1 MMIWHP
7 HLTVA
12 AVIEKEQRFL
22 MVEER
27 ATGRLVI
34 NQPAGHLEDKESL
47 IDAVI
52 RETFEETTW
61 RFRPSQLI
69 GVYHWQQPQ
78 NRQTYIRFCFCG
90 ELLEQDKNASLDPDI
105 EQALWLSY
113 EEVIKRQ
120 TQHRSPLVLSCI
132 NDYLAGHRYPLE
144 LIHARI

>member
-1 MMIWHP
+1 MIWHP

>member
-1 MMIWHP
+1 MTWYP

-27 ATGRLVI
+27 AAGQLVI
-34 NQPAGHLEDKESL
+34 NQPAGHLEDRESI

-52 RETFEETTW
+52 RETYEETTW
-61 RFRPSQLI
+61 RFKPTHLI

-78 NRQTYIRFCFCG
+78 NQRTYIRFCFCG

-113 EEVIKRQ
+113 AEVLQRQ

-132 NDYLAGHRYPLE
+132 NDYRAGHRHTLD
-144 LIHARI
+144 LIHTRI